1 MQVEQN
7 LQETK
12 VKEYIN
18 KYIKELQRHF
28 EVPDKKMRLLLL
40 EVYKDLK
47 PEGFIK
53 IFKSMVK
60 SFYDKKI
67 KGKTNAD

>member
-1 MQVEQN
+1 MQV
-7 LQETK
+7 QENSQEIK

-28 EVPDKKMRLLLL
+28 EVPDKKMRLLLY

-47 PEGFIK
+47 PDGFIK
-53 IFKSMVK
+53 IFKSMVE
-60 SFYDKKI
+60 SFYGKLKKE
-67 KGKTNAD
+67 K